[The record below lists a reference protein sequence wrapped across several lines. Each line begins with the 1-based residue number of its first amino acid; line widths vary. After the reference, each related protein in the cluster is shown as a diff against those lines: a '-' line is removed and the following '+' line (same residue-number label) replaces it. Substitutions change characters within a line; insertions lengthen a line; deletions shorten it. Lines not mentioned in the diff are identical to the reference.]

1 MTLRNRFAKCHYE
14 RSYFGNMFWTHKINP
29 FPANVPILYLLKTP
43 GNQRLV
49 YNGGIMGTLARNGL
63 RQLVCKVNQLTAF
76 YMMETLVIYGLTNF
90 SQILN
95 LILKPVFSFEM

>member
-1 MTLRNRFAKCHYE
+1 
-14 RSYFGNMFWTHKINP
+14 
-29 FPANVPILYLLKTP
+29 
-43 GNQRLV
+43 
-49 YNGGIMGTLARNGL
+49 MGTLARNGL